1 MTGTMRSMVAV
12 ERPVRDEGVAVM
24 RSRACRGRV
33 ADLSGRHAEERVAAR
48 YADRGGRLV
57 TRRWRGRAGEID
69 LVLRLEGRL
78 VFVEVKQARDH
89 ATAAAALRPA
99 QISRLVAA
107 AEEYTEGEPAG
118 SLTEVRFDV
127 ALVDARGAVDVIEN
141 AFAA

>member
-1 MTGTMRSMVAV
+1 MRA
-12 ERPVRDEGVAVM
+12 
-24 RSRACRGRV
+24 RSCRGQI
-33 ADLSGRHAEERVAAR
+33 ADLTGRHAEERVAAR

-69 LVLRLEGRL
+69 LVLRLEDCL
-78 VFVEVKQARDH
+78 VFVEVKQARVH
-89 ATAAAALRPA
+89 AAAAAALRPA
-99 QISRLVAA
+99 QIRRLVAA
-107 AEEYTEGEPAG
+107 AEEFAGGEPAG